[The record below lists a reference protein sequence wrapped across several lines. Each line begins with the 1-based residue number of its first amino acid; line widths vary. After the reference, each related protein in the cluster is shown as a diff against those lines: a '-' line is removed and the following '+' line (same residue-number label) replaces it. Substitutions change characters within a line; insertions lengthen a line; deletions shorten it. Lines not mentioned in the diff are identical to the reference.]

1 VEKETVATPTNLVI
15 VVKHDPDINVFIQ
28 VEEAQVNVIQQQ
40 QQQII
45 EHLEKELCDE
55 RFDREGSQYLG
66 GNRPSQVC

>member
-28 VEEAQVNVIQQQ
+28 VEEAQVNVVQ
-40 QQQII
+40 QQQIT